1 MRVLVP
7 RRTIGMFL
15 LLAVLCMLPAVSPPA
30 FAKPIG
36 WENYP
41 DPDNPQGHKGD
52 GDGVVVK
59 AGSIQV
65 DRTATT
71 STTVSGSKSMWSSM
85 LEYLRVMWLGYGS
98 RLNW

>member
-7 RRTIGMFL
+7 RRTFGMFL
-15 LLAVLCMLPAVSPPA
+15 LIAMLCMLPDVSPPA
-30 FAKPIG
+30 FARPIG
-36 WENYP
+36 WEDEP
-41 DPDNPQGHKGD
+41 PSPGPGPKGD

-71 STTVSGSKSMWSSM
+71 TSTVSGQKSMWSSM

-98 RLNW
+98 RLYW

>member
-7 RRTIGMFL
+7 RRTFGMFL
-15 LLAVLCMLPAVSPPA
+15 LIAMLCMLPAVAPPA

-36 WENYP
+36 WETFP
-41 DPDNPQGHKGD
+41 DPDAPPGPKGD

-71 STTVSGSKSMWSSM
+71 STVSGQKSMWSSM

-98 RLNW
+98 RLDW

>member
-7 RRTIGMFL
+7 RRVIGLFL
-15 LLAVLCMLPAVSPPA
+15 LLAMLCMMPAAAPPT

-36 WENYP
+36 WENFP
-41 DPDNPQGHKGD
+41 DPDAPDGPKGD

-59 AGSIQV
+59 AGSIST

-71 STTVSGSKSMWSSM
+71 TTGEVSSPSMWSSM
-85 LEYLRVMWLGYGS
+85 LEYLRVMWLGS
-98 RLNW
+98 RFYW

>member
-1 MRVLVP
+1 MRVLVS
-7 RRTIGMFL
+7 RRVIGLSL
-15 LLAVLCMLPAVSPPA
+15 LLAMLCMMPAVSPPV

-36 WENYP
+36 WENFP
-41 DPDNPQGHKGD
+41 DPDAPDGPKGD

-71 STTVSGSKSMWSSM
+71 STTKVSGGSVWSSM
-85 LEYLRVMWLGYGS
+85 LEYLRMMWLGYGS
-98 RLNW
+98 RLYW

>member
-7 RRTIGMFL
+7 RRIFGVL
-15 LLAVLCMLPAVSPPA
+15 LLLTLFCMMPAASPPA

-36 WENYP
+36 WETFP
-41 DPDNPQGHKGD
+41 DPDAPEGPRGD

-71 STTVSGSKSMWSSM
+71 TKVSGGTSMWNSM
-85 LEYLRVMWLGYGS
+85 LEYLRMVWLGYGS
-98 RLNW
+98 RLFP

>member
-41 DPDNPQGHKGD
+41 DPDNPQGPKGD

>member
-1 MRVLVP
+1 MRFLVS
-7 RRTIGMFL
+7 RRVIGLGL
-15 LLAVLCMLPAVSPPA
+15 LLALFSMTPAVSPSV

-36 WENYP
+36 WENFP
-41 DPDNPQGHKGD
+41 DPDAPNGPKGD

-71 STTVSGSKSMWSSM
+71 STTKVSGGSVWSSM
-85 LEYLRVMWLGYGS
+85 LEYLRMMWLGYGS
-98 RLNW
+98 RLYW

>member
-1 MRVLVP
+1 MRVLVS
-7 RRTIGMFL
+7 RRIVGMFL
-15 LLAVLCMLPAVSPPA
+15 LLAMFCMIPAISPPA

-41 DPDNPQGHKGD
+41 DPDAPEGPKGD

-59 AGSIQV
+59 AGSIHT

-71 STTVSGSKSMWSSM
+71 TKVTGSGSMWSSM
-85 LEYLRVMWLGYGS
+85 LEYLRMMWLGYGS
-98 RLNW
+98 RLYW